1 MDKGGS
7 YTAILIDLSKAF
19 DCIVHDYPIAKVSIW
34 FLLRSPESY
43 YVRLLHRQKAEIK
56 SIIIS
61 VILSIYS
68 QVSHKV
74 QF

>member
-7 YTAILIDLSKAF
+7 YAAILIDLSKAF
-19 DCIVHDYPIAKVSIW
+19 DCIVHDYLIAKVSIW

-43 YVRLLHRQKAEIK
+43 YARLPHRQKAEIK

-61 VILSIYS
+61 VILSIYL
-68 QVSHKV
+68 QVFHKV